1 MQSQDILRH
10 TASFPS
16 SAAVAGHHVVK
27 MLSTGKLAVCPVA
40 DVLIRCGVSL
50 HAASAANEETT
61 FVKRSSGVI
70 VEIVASA
77 TCTPGALVLIGSTPG
92 QVEDGTTNPVG
103 LCMVGAAAGQFASIL
118 LF

>member
-27 MLSTGKLAVCPVA
+27 MLSTGKLLACPVA
-40 DVLIRCGVSL
+40 DVAIRIGVSM
-50 HAASAANEETT
+50 HAASAANEELTYC
-61 FVKRSSGVI
+61 KRGTGAI

-77 TCTPGALVLIGSTPG
+77 TCTPGALVLIGATAG
-92 QVEDGTTNPVG
+92 QVEDGSTNPVG
-103 LCMVGAAAGQFASIL
+103 ICVVGAAAGQFASIQL
-118 LF
+118 I

>member
-1 MQSQDILRH
+1 MQSQDIPRH

-16 SAAVAGHHVVK
+16 SAAIAGHHVVK

-40 DVLIRCGVSL
+40 DVTIRVGVSM

-61 FVKRSSGVI
+61 YCKRGTGAI

-77 TCTPGALVLIGSTPG
+77 TCTPGALVLIGATPG
-92 QVEDGTTNPVG
+92 QVEDGATNPVG
-103 LCMVGAAAGQFASIL
+103 ICVVGAAVGQFASIQL
-118 LF
+118 I